1 MATVEPKFSGVAPDQ
16 PQGAYFTVSIA
27 QAGFSDA
34 ETTAGGRVSPCGA
47 SDFATKPTTLAQS
60 LLVSRGQLRWKLMM
74 NALAIRSN
82 FRVVNI
88 VTTYGSDAGDTAI
101 TTLAFGL
108 VYENPDFVPTTGTA
122 LDGSTSVTTK
132 VLYIQDKISE
142 ALNATWTENMSVY
155 DPTTVS
161 GTALANLT
169 KTEQVE
175 AGPVLLLSTGEIVEA
190 VTVTAVSGFDANTS
204 GQRASDTSL
213 TYSAE

>member
-108 VYENPDFVPTTGTA
+108 VFENHDFVPTAGTSV
-122 LDGSTSVTTK
+122 DGSTTTTK
-132 VLYIQDKISE
+132 AMYIADKIGE
-142 ALNATWTENMSVY
+142 ALNTAHTENCNVY
-155 DPTTVS
+155 DPTTS
-161 GTALANLT
+161 GGVTVRELSNTAVTVAAVGAN
-169 KTEQVE
+169 
-175 AGPVLLLSTGEIVEA
+175 TGIIRDA
-190 VTVTAVSGFDANTS
+190 ITVTAVPGYAANTS
-204 GQRASDTSL
+204 GQLTADASL

>member
-1 MATVEPKFSGVAPDQ
+1 MATVEPKSTGVAVAQ

-27 QAGFSDA
+27 QAGFLDT
-34 ETTAGGRVSPCGA
+34 ETVNGGRVSPCLAG
-47 SDFATKPTTLAQS
+47 DFAALPTTKAQS
-60 LLVSRGQLRWKLMM
+60 LLVSRGALRWRNMINVLQV
-74 NALAIRSN
+74 RSN
-82 FRVVNI
+82 VRVVNI
-88 VTTYGSDAGDTAI
+88 VTTYGSDAGDTPI
-101 TTLAFGL
+101 GTLAFGL
-108 VYENPDFVPTTGTA
+108 VYENPDWVPTTGTA
-122 LDGSTSVTTK
+122 LDGSTTTTTK
-132 VLYIQDKISE
+132 ALYIQDKISE

-169 KTEQVE
+169 KTEEVE

-190 VTVTAVSGFDANTS
+190 VTVTAVPAFAANTS

>member
-74 NALAIRSN
+74 NSLAIRSN

-108 VYENPDFVPTTGTA
+108 VFENQDFIPTTGTSV
-122 LDGSTSVTTK
+122 DGSTTTTK
-132 VLYIQDKISE
+132 VMYIADKIGE
-142 ALNATWTENMSVY
+142 ALNTTHTENCNVY
-155 DPTTVS
+155 DPTTS
-161 GTALANLT
+161 GGVTVRELSNTAVT
-169 KTEQVE
+169 V
-175 AGPVLLLSTGEIVEA
+175 GPVLVASTGEIMDA
-190 VTVTAVSGFDANTS
+190 ITVTAVPGYAANTS
-204 GQRASDTSL
+204 GQLTADASL

>member
-108 VYENPDFVPTTGTA
+108 VYENPDFVPTTGTTI
-122 LDGSTSVTTK
+122 DGSTTTTTK
-132 VLYIQDKISE
+132 ALYIQDKIAE
-142 ALNATWTENMSVY
+142 ALNTTWKEKMNVY

-161 GTALANLT
+161 GTALAAEIKDEDVT
-169 KTEQVE
+169 
-175 AGPVLLLSTGEIVEA
+175 AGPVLTASIGEIVEA
-190 VTVTAVSGFDANTS
+190 ITVTAVPGFAANTS
-204 GQRASDTSL
+204 GQLATDTSL

>member
-1 MATVEPKFSGVAPDQ
+1 MATVEPKSTGVAPDQ

-27 QAGFSDA
+27 QAGFLDT
-34 ETTAGGRVSPCGA
+34 ETVNGGRISPCVA
-47 SDFATKPTTLAQS
+47 NDFATKPTTIAQS
-60 LLVSRGQLRWKLMM
+60 RLVSRGHLRWRNMINVLQV
-74 NALAIRSN
+74 RSN
-82 FRVVNI
+82 VRIVNI

-101 TTLAFGL
+101 GTLAFGL

-122 LDGSTSVTTK
+122 LDGSTTTTTK
-132 VLYIQDKISE
+132 ALYIQDKISE
-142 ALNATWTENMSVY
+142 ALNTTWTENMSVY

-204 GQRASDTSL
+204 GQRASDTAL

>member
-108 VYENPDFVPTTGTA
+108 VFENQDFIPTTGTSV
-122 LDGSTSVTTK
+122 DGSTTTTK
-132 VLYIQDKISE
+132 AMYIADKIGE
-142 ALNATWTENMSVY
+142 ALNTAHTENCNVY
-155 DPTTVS
+155 DPTTS
-161 GTALANLT
+161 GGVTVRELSNTAVTVASVGAN
-169 KTEQVE
+169 
-175 AGPVLLLSTGEIVEA
+175 TGIIRDA
-190 VTVTAVSGFDANTS
+190 ITVTAVPGYAANTS
-204 GQRASDTSL
+204 GQLTADASL